1 MLASHVK
8 IGSRLAVVVLF
19 AGALLSVLSGHHTPA
34 QAENIKVTVGRTTGA
49 SGFHIPSYVA
59 MDLDFFK
66 KHGLDAAFV
75 AMTGKALVT
84 AGMAKQVDFVPIPG
98 GGSLAMLKGA
108 PIVLVVGQSTISLWT
123 ITTTLE
129 IKRVED
135 LKGKII
141 GLGRPGSADYDEA
154 TITLGKFFKL
164 EPGRDYKVISFAGEP
179 ERIAALIN
187 GDIQG
192 AILSLPHAANAED
205 KGFKILVRT
214 GDYLPRL
221 GGTFWTHKDTVAQR
235 PEVVKSFIKAIAE
248 AEAYIPAHKKETV
261 KVIQKYFSIDK
272 PKIADSIYTQLKDK
286 FNPDISPEL
295 LRNLFESRAT
305 PRFGWPE
312 GKPLPD
318 LEQFVA
324 RDLLNEALKQSGK
337 KK

>member
-1 MLASHVK
+1 MLTYHLK
-8 IGSRLAVVVLF
+8 IGMQLIKVGVFGA
-19 AGALLSVLSGHHTPA
+19 ALLLGLTVQGVTA
-34 QAENIKVTVGRTTGA
+34 QAANINITVGRTTGA

-59 MDLDFFK
+59 HDLGFFK
-66 KHGLDAAFV
+66 KQGLDSKFV
-75 AMTGKALVT
+75 AMTGKALVN
-84 AGMAKQVDFVPIPG
+84 AGMAKQIDFVPIPG

-123 ITTTLE
+123 ITTTKE

-135 LKGKII
+135 LKGKTI
-141 GLGRPGSADYDEA
+141 GLGRPGSADYDEG
-154 TITLGKFFKL
+154 TITLGKFFKM

-179 ERIAALIN
+179 ERIAGLIN

-221 GGTFWTHKDTVAQR
+221 GGTVWTHKDTVAQR
-235 PEVVKSFIKAIAE
+235 PAVVKSFVKAIAE
-248 AEAYIPAHKKETV
+248 AEAFIPTHKAETV
-261 KVIQKYFSIDK
+261 KVIQKYFGIKK
-272 PKIADSIYTQLKDK
+272 PKIAEAIYTQLKDK
-286 FNPDISPEL
+286 FDPDISQDL

-312 GKPLPD
+312 GKSLPD

-324 RDLLNEALKQSGK
+324 RDLLNEALKEVGTK
-337 KK
+337 K

>member
-1 MLASHVK
+1 MLTSHLKVRSWLTK
-8 IGSRLAVVVLF
+8 VGVFS
-19 AGALLSVLSGHHTPA
+19 GALLLALTVQNITA
-34 QAENIKVTVGRTTGA
+34 QAANVKITVGRTTGA

-59 MDLDFFK
+59 YDLGFFK
-66 KHGLDAAFV
+66 KQGLDAKFV

-84 AGMAKQVDFVPIPG
+84 AGMGKQVDFVPIPG

-108 PIVLVVGQSTISLWT
+108 PIILVVGQSTISLWT
-123 ITTTLE
+123 ITTTQE

-135 LKGKII
+135 LKGKTI
-141 GLGRPGSADYDEA
+141 GLGRPGSADYDEG
-154 TITLGKFFKL
+154 TITLGKFFKM

-179 ERIAALIN
+179 ERIAGLIN

-192 AILSLPHAANAED
+192 AVMSLPHAANAED

-221 GGTFWTHKDTVAQR
+221 GGTVWTHKDTVTKR
-235 PEVVKSFIKAIAE
+235 PAVVKSFIKAIAE
-248 AEAYIPAHKKETV
+248 AEAYIPAHKDETV
-261 KVIQKYFSIDK
+261 KVIQKYFGIKK
-272 PKIADSIYTQLKDK
+272 PKIAEAIYNQLKDK
-286 FNPDISPEL
+286 YDPDISPEL

-324 RDLLNEALKQSGK
+324 RDLLKGALKELGTNK
-337 KK
+337 